1 MKKTFGIIGAGNI
14 GQTVARHLVKAG
26 YPVILSNS
34 QDPGSLKDIVKS
46 IGAGANAG
54 TTKEAAAADIVLL
67 AVPWSAIPSLAGL
80 TNWEGKTVIDA
91 TNHFIS
97 FAPDFKV
104 ADIGDRASSEVV
116 ADNLPGANI
125 VKSFNTLYFK
135 ILALDPKEEN
145 GRRVMFVSGNDA
157 PSKKEVSEVIGS
169 LGFAVIDLGTLAGG
183 SKLQQPHGALATLNL
198 LKLL

>member
-14 GQTVARHLVKAG
+14 SQTIARHLVKAG

-34 QDPGSLKDIVKS
+34 QGPESLKDIVKS
-46 IGAGANAG
+46 IGAGVNAG

-67 AVPWSAIPSLAGL
+67 ALPWSEAPSLTGL
-80 TNWEGKTVIDA
+80 TNWKGKTVIDA

-97 FAPDFKV
+97 FAPEFKV

-116 ADNLPGANI
+116 ADHLPGANI

-135 ILALDPKEEN
+135 ILALDPKEGN
-145 GRRVMFVSGNDA
+145 GRRVMFVSGNDDS
-157 PSKKEVSEVIGS
+157 SKKEVSEVIEL

-183 SKLQQPHGALATLNL
+183 SKLQQPHGAVANLNL
-198 LKLL
+198 LKLS

>member
-34 QDPGSLKDIVKS
+34 QGPDSLKEAIKS
-46 IGAGANAG
+46 IGAGAKAG
-54 TTKEAAAADIVLL
+54 TAKEAAAADIVLL
-67 AVPWSAIPSLAGL
+67 ALPWSEAPSLTGL
-80 TNWEGKTVIDA
+80 TNWKGKTVIDA

-97 FAPDFKV
+97 FAPEFKV
-104 ADIGDRASSEVV
+104 ADIGDLSSSEVV
-116 ADNLPGANI
+116 AGHLPGANI

-135 ILALDPKEEN
+135 ILALDPKEGN

-157 PSKKEVSEVIGS
+157 PSKTEVSEVIGS

-183 SKLQQPHGALATLNL
+183 SKLQQPHGAVATLNL
-198 LKLL
+198 LKLS

>member
-1 MKKTFGIIGAGNI
+1 MKKIVGIIGAGNI

-26 YPVILSNS
+26 YQVILSNS
-34 QDPGSLKDIVKS
+34 QGPDSLKDIVKS
-46 IGAGANAG
+46 IGAGVIAG

-67 AVPWSAIPSLAGL
+67 ALPWSEAPSLTGL
-80 TNWEGKTVIDA
+80 TNWKGKTVIDA
-91 TNHFIS
+91 TNHFVS
-97 FAPDFKV
+97 FAPDFKL

-116 ADNLPGANI
+116 ADSLPGANI
-125 VKSFNTLYFK
+125 VKSFNTLFFK
-135 ILALDPKEEN
+135 ILALDPKEGD

-157 PSKKEVSEVIGS
+157 SSKKEVSDVIAS

-198 LKLL
+198 LKLS

>member
-14 GQTVARHLVKAG
+14 GQTVARHLIKAG

-34 QDPGSLKDIVKS
+34 QGPESLKDIVKS
-46 IGAGANAG
+46 IGAGVNAG

-67 AVPWSAIPSLAGL
+67 ALPWSETPSLKEL

-97 FAPDFKV
+97 YAPDFKV
-104 ADIGDRASSEVV
+104 ADIGDRASSEVT
-116 ADNLPGANI
+116 ADHLPGANI
-125 VKSFNTLYFK
+125 VKSFNTLFFK
-135 ILALDPKEEN
+135 ILALDPKEGD
-145 GRRVMFVSGNDA
+145 GRRVMFVSGNEA
-157 PSKKEVSEVIGS
+157 ASKKEVSDVIAS

-198 LKLL
+198 LKL

>member
-14 GQTVARHLVKAG
+14 GQTVTRHLVKAG

-34 QDPGSLKDIVKS
+34 QGPESLKDIVKS
-46 IGAGANAG
+46 IGAGVNAG

-67 AVPWSAIPSLAGL
+67 ALPWSETPSLKEL
-80 TNWEGKTVIDA
+80 TNWQGKTVIDA

-97 FAPDFKV
+97 YAPDFKV
-104 ADIGDRASSEVV
+104 ADIGDRASSEVT

-125 VKSFNTLYFK
+125 VKSFNTLFFK
-135 ILALDPKEEN
+135 ILALDPKEGD
-145 GRRVMFVSGNDA
+145 GRRVMFVSGNEA
-157 PSKKEVSEVIGS
+157 ASKKEVSDVIAS

-198 LKLL
+198 LKLS

>member
-1 MKKTFGIIGAGNI
+1 MKKTFGIIGSGSI

-34 QDPGSLKDIVKS
+34 QGPESLKDTIKS
-46 IGAGANAG
+46 IGGGANAG
-54 TTKEAAAADIVLL
+54 TINEAVSADIVLL
-67 AVPWSAIPSLAGL
+67 ALPWSAIPSLTGL
-80 TNWEGKTVIDA
+80 TNWKGKTVIDA

-97 FAPDFKV
+97 FAPEFKV

-116 ADNLPGANI
+116 AENLPGANI

-135 ILALDPKEEN
+135 ILSLDPKEGN

-157 PSKKEVSEVIGS
+157 AAKQEVMEVIES
-169 LGFAVIDLGTLAGG
+169 LGFSVIDLGTLAGG
-183 SKLQQPHGALATLNL
+183 SKLQQPHGAVANLNL
-198 LKLL
+198 LKLS